1 MDKKQYNNII
11 EHTLNH
17 EATGSADSLERARAI
32 FKNMGVALPSG
43 SLSEVAETL
52 RTDDFMGWKAC
63 SMKEAQD
70 AANEGTAAIGVSEEK
85 IVILAAA
92 DEEAKAEE
100 TDSVMTLSE
109 STPALAVSGMQFYAY
124 LYGGTEPTI
133 YCSNSYLT
141 LKQMTSNAQYI
152 LDYLR
157 SRGWTKNAVCGMLG
171 NMQTEST
178 INPGVWQ
185 NFDKNNLN
193 VGFGLV
199 QWTPASNYINWANDT
214 CRYYLDIDS
223 QLQRILYEVKKGIQ
237 WYSTSNY
244 NMTFSQFTKSTKS
257 ASYLAGAFIYNY
269 ERPASYSTL
278 STRQSQASYWYNNL
292 V

>member
-17 EATGSADSLERARAI
+17 EATGSADFLERARAI

-70 AANEGTAAIGVSEEK
+70 AANEGTAAIGVSEER

-109 STPALAVSGMQFYAY
+109 STPALSVSDMQFY
-124 LYGGTEPTI
+124 
-133 YCSNSYLT
+133 
-141 LKQMTSNAQYI
+141 
-152 LDYLR
+152 
-157 SRGWTKNAVCGMLG
+157 
-171 NMQTEST
+171 
-178 INPGVWQ
+178 
-185 NFDKNNLN
+185 
-193 VGFGLV
+193 
-199 QWTPASNYINWANDT
+199 
-214 CRYYLDIDS
+214 
-223 QLQRILYEVKKGIQ
+223 
-237 WYSTSNY
+237 
-244 NMTFSQFTKSTKS
+244 
-257 ASYLAGAFIYNY
+257 
-269 ERPASYSTL
+269 SYSYGDTTADN
-278 STRQSQASYWYNNL
+278 SNKDYRGKIFFPVNS
-292 V
+292 